1 MKLSLPTV
9 LVSLILHSVVLA
21 LFWAYAKPAT
31 LPEPPKVM
39 QAILMSAPAGAPL
52 PTPATAVVPEP
63 VQEPAPEPVKPPE
76 PEPPKPQPAKP
87 EPPKP
92 APEKL
97 PPPKPEP
104 AKKPLPEPP
113 KPAAVKPEPV
123 KPKPLPLPEED
134 DELAAVEKEARR
146 VADEQAAVRKQR
158 EAEQRLRA
166 AAEALK
172 AEADAI
178 AADAA
183 NERARRM
190 SAQIGEFQLAI
201 NRKIKANWRRPA
213 AVSGKLVTE
222 LRITLLPGGEVASVV
237 VVKSSGSEAFD
248 ASAKDA
254 VSRANPLPVPG
265 DPALFREQFKVL
277 LLKFKPE
284 E

>member
-9 LVSLILHSVVLA
+9 LTSLLLHGVLIA
-21 LFWAYAKPAT
+21 LLWLFATPAK

-39 QAILMSAPAGAPL
+39 QAMLMAAPPSSITASPQPAPAAQPEPEPAPL
-52 PTPATAVVPEP
+52 PPS
-63 VQEPAPEPVKPPE
+63 EPVKPLPVAK
-76 PEPPKPQPAKP
+76 PKPVLPPKPVLKP
-87 EPPKP
+87 VP
-92 APEKL
+92 
-97 PPPKPEP
+97 
-104 AKKPLPEPP
+104 
-113 KPAAVKPEPV
+113 VKPETV
-123 KPKPLPLPEED
+123 KPRPVIEPPDE
-134 DELAAVEKEARR
+134 ELAAIEKESRR
-146 VADEQAAVRKQR
+146 ITDEQAAARKQR
-158 EAEQRLRA
+158 EAEARQKA
-166 AAEALK
+166 IADALK

-201 NRKIKANWRRPA
+201 NRKIKSNWRRPS

-237 VVKSSGSEAFD
+237 VVKSSGSDAFD
-248 ASAKDA
+248 ESAKDA
-254 VSRANPLPVPG
+254 VSRANPLPVPS

>member
-9 LVSLILHSVVLA
+9 LVSLILHGVLIV
-21 LFWAYAKPAT
+21 LLWVYAKPAT

-39 QAILMSAPAGAPL
+39 QAILMAAPAGSNR
-52 PTPATAVVPEP
+52 PTPPAAEP
-63 VQEPAPEPVKPPE
+63 VAAEPVKPPPPT
-76 PEPPKPQPAKP
+76 PEPVKP

-92 APEKL
+92 VPPKPAPAKV

-104 AKKPLPEPP
+104 ARKPIPEPQ
-113 KPAAVKPEPV
+113 KPVVSKPEPV
-123 KPKPLPLPEED
+123 KPKPLPDED
-134 DELAAVEKEARR
+134 EELAAVEKETKRI
-146 VADEQAAVRKQR
+146 ADEQAIARKQR
-158 EAEQRLRA
+158 EAEQRLKA

-237 VVKSSGSEAFD
+237 VVKSSGSDAFD
-248 ASAKDA
+248 ESAKDA
-254 VSRANPLPVPG
+254 VSRANPLPVPA

>member
-9 LVSLILHSVVLA
+9 LASLLLHGVLIA
-21 LFWAYAKPAT
+21 LLWLFAKPAK

-39 QAILMSAPAGAPL
+39 QAMLMAAPPGSATASPEPAPAAPPEPEPL
-52 PTPATAVVPEP
+52 PPPP
-63 VQEPAPEPVKPPE
+63 PEPVKPLPVAK
-76 PEPPKPQPAKP
+76 PKP
-87 EPPKP
+87 
-92 APEKL
+92 L
-97 PPPKPEP
+97 LPPKPE
-104 AKKPLPEPP
+104 L
-113 KPAAVKPEPV
+113 KPATAKPEAV
-123 KPKPLPLPEED
+123 KPKPVIEPPDE
-134 DELAAVEKEARR
+134 ELAAIEKESRR
-146 VADEQAAVRKQR
+146 ITDEQTAARKQR
-158 EAEQRLRA
+158 EAEARQKA
-166 AAEALK
+166 IADALK

-201 NRKIKANWRRPA
+201 NRKIKSNWRRPS

-237 VVKSSGSEAFD
+237 VVKSSGSDAFD
-248 ASAKDA
+248 ESAKDA
-254 VSRANPLPVPG
+254 VSRANPLPVPS

>member
-9 LVSLILHSVVLA
+9 LASILLHGVLLA
-21 LFWAYAKPAT
+21 LLWLFAKPAN

-39 QAILMSAPAGAPL
+39 QAMLMAAPAGM
-52 PTPATAVVPEP
+52 TTASPEP
-63 VQEPAPEPVKPPE
+63 VPEAPAPPEPAPVQPETPKPPPAPVKPLPV
-76 PEPPKPQPAKP
+76 AKP
-87 EPPKP
+87 VVPPKP
-92 APEKL
+92 AQ
-97 PPPKPEP
+97 PPKPEP
-104 AKKPLPEPP
+104 VIKPAPAKPEIKKPE
-113 KPAAVKPEPV
+113 VV
-123 KPKPLPLPEED
+123 KPKPVIEPPDE
-134 DELAAVEKEARR
+134 ELAAIEKESRR
-146 VADEQAAVRKQR
+146 IADEQAAARKQR
-158 EAEQRLRA
+158 EADARQKALA
-166 AAEALK
+166 DALK

-201 NRKIKANWRRPA
+201 NRKIKSNWRRPA

-237 VVKSSGSEAFD
+237 VVKSSGNDAFD
-248 ASAKDA
+248 ESAKDA
-254 VSRANPLPVPG
+254 VSRANPLPVPS

>member
-9 LVSLILHSVVLA
+9 LASILLHGVLIA
-21 LFWAYAKPAT
+21 LLWLFAKPAK

-39 QAILMSAPAGAPL
+39 QAMLMAAPPSSTASPQPAPAAPAPPAPEPEPTPL
-52 PTPATAVVPEP
+52 PP
-63 VQEPAPEPVKPPE
+63 PEPVKPLPVAK
-76 PEPPKPQPAKP
+76 PKPVVPPKPVLKPVLAKP
-87 EPPKP
+87 E
-92 APEKL
+92 
-97 PPPKPEP
+97 
-104 AKKPLPEPP
+104 
-113 KPAAVKPEPV
+113 VV
-123 KPKPLPLPEED
+123 KPKPVVEPPDE
-134 DELAAVEKEARR
+134 ELAAIEKESRR
-146 VADEQAAVRKQR
+146 ITDEQAAARKQR
-158 EAEQRLRA
+158 EAEARQKA
-166 AAEALK
+166 IADALK

-178 AADAA
+178 AADVA

-201 NRKIKANWRRPA
+201 NRKIKSNWRRPS

-237 VVKSSGSEAFD
+237 VVKSSGSDAFD
-248 ASAKDA
+248 ESAKDA
-254 VSRANPLPVPG
+254 VSRANPLPVPS

>member
-9 LVSLILHSVVLA
+9 LASILLHGVLVA
-21 LFWAYAKPAT
+21 LLWLYAKPAQ

-39 QAILMSAPAGAPL
+39 QAMLMAAPPSLSTAS
-52 PTPATAVVPEP
+52 PTPAAPATV
-63 VQEPAPEPVKPPE
+63 EPAPVKQ
-76 PEPPKPQPAKP
+76 EPPKPNKPKPLPEPAKP
-87 EPPKP
+87 EP
-92 APEKL
+92 
-97 PPPKPEP
+97 
-104 AKKPLPEPP
+104 
-113 KPAAVKPEPV
+113 VV
-123 KPKPLPLPEED
+123 KPKPLVPPTPEKIVKPAPAKPDTVKPKPVIEPPD
-134 DELAAVEKEARR
+134 EELAAIEKESKRIS
-146 VADEQAAVRKQR
+146 DEQAAARKQR
-158 EAEQRLRA
+158 EAEARQKALA
-166 AAEALK
+166 DALK

-201 NRKIKANWRRPA
+201 NRKIKSNWRRPP

-222 LRITLLPGGEVASVV
+222 LRITLLPGGEIASVV
-237 VVKSSGSEAFD
+237 VVKSSGSDAFD
-248 ASAKDA
+248 ESAKDA
-254 VSRANPLPVPG
+254 VSRANPLPVPS